1 MASKF
6 RLKELRIV
14 VKPGVTLIA
23 DVETVE
29 DVQTLLEHLSNSEL
43 YDPKAIE
50 TKDGDIEV
58 RTEKSDARTDSES
71 PESRIELRAEL
82 AAGYLRQKNVLAFKD
97 GVPQLLRPTSF
108 PAVTDAAL
116 VLVFAVEAGLKKSSI
131 SFDDFKA
138 LYEEQNI
145 KSGSSLA
152 MLLNNLKNAGYLDK
166 NAYSSDRTIRL
177 SAKGEKKAAD
187 ILKSQGQ

>member
-1 MASKF
+1 MASNFK
-6 RLKELRIV
+6 LKELRII

-23 DVETVE
+23 DVDTVE
-29 DVQTLLEHLSNSEL
+29 DVHALLENLSQNGL
-43 YDPKAIE
+43 YDTKAIE
-50 TKDGDIEV
+50 SGGGDVEQ
-58 RTEKSDARTDSES
+58 RTEQSDARVDNET

-82 AAGYLRQKNVLAFKD
+82 TRGYLRQKNVLAFKD
-97 GVPQLLRPTSF
+97 GVPQLLRPTTF

-116 VLVFAVEAGLKKSSI
+116 VLIFAVEAGLKKSSI

-166 NAYSSDRTIRL
+166 KAYLSDRTIRL
-177 SAKGEKKAAD
+177 AAKGEKRAAE